1 VPDPLLLATHITIAI
16 ALTIT
21 VGAQSAE
28 LARIR
33 SDSATEPAAR
43 TLQAAL
49 WSTPILALL
58 TFITGIAVIAD
69 GSRRGPW
76 VSAGV
81 LSTLI
86 IAIASAWLRLRL
98 RRAALGR
105 TGLVGAVQWGVPAM
119 TLAAAFLMADRP
131 ENGVLAFG
139 TVLAAVAVAVL
150 AYRTTSRSATAS
162 NSSNRRNMLQGYDVR
177 HPCQGEGAT
186 TTKSRCKRD

>member
-1 VPDPLLLATHITIAI
+1 VPDPLLLATHITIVT

-86 IAIASAWLRLRL
+86 IGIASVWLRLRL

-105 TGLVGAVQWGVPAM
+105 AGLVGAVQWGVPAM

-131 ENGVLAFG
+131 ENVVLAFG
-139 TVLAAVAVAVL
+139 TVLAAVAVTVL
-150 AYRTTSRSATAS
+150 AYWTASRSSTA
-162 NSSNRRNMLQGYDVR
+162 
-177 HPCQGEGAT
+177 
-186 TTKSRCKRD
+186 

>member
-1 VPDPLLLATHITIAI
+1 MPDPLLLATHITIAI

-33 SDSATEPAAR
+33 SDLSTEPAAR

-58 TFITGIAVIAD
+58 TFITGLALIAD
-69 GSRRGPW
+69 GIRRGPW

-86 IAIASAWLRLRL
+86 IGIASVWLRLRL
-98 RRAALGR
+98 RRADLGR
-105 TGLVGAVQWGVPAM
+105 GGLIGAVQWGVPAM

-131 ENGVLAFG
+131 QNVVVAFAA
-139 TVLAAVAVAVL
+139 VLAAVAVTVL
-150 AYRTTSRSATAS
+150 SYWTASRSATA
-162 NSSNRRNMLQGYDVR
+162 
-177 HPCQGEGAT
+177 
-186 TTKSRCKRD
+186 

>member
-1 VPDPLLLATHITIAI
+1 LKEITLMPDPLLLATHITIAI

-33 SDSATEPAAR
+33 TDSATEPAAR

-69 GSRRGPW
+69 GSTRGPW

-86 IAIASAWLRLRL
+86 IAIASVWLRLRL
-98 RRAALGR
+98 RRGALGR

-131 ENGVLAFG
+131 ENVALAFG
-139 TVLAAVAVAVL
+139 TVLAAVAVTVL
-150 AYRTTSRSATAS
+150 AYWTESRSATA
-162 NSSNRRNMLQGYDVR
+162 
-177 HPCQGEGAT
+177 
-186 TTKSRCKRD
+186 

>member
-33 SDSATEPAAR
+33 ADSATEPAAR

-76 VSAGV
+76 VGAGV

-86 IAIASAWLRLRL
+86 IGIAAVWLRLRL

-131 ENGVLAFG
+131 ENVVLAFG
-139 TVLAAVAVAVL
+139 TVLAAVAVTVL
-150 AYRTTSRSATAS
+150 AYWTASRSSTA
-162 NSSNRRNMLQGYDVR
+162 
-177 HPCQGEGAT
+177 
-186 TTKSRCKRD
+186 

>member
-1 VPDPLLLATHITIAI
+1 MPDPLLLAIHITIAI

-28 LARIR
+28 LARLR
-33 SDSATEPAAR
+33 TDSAAEPAAR

-58 TFITGIAVIAD
+58 TFITGVAVIAD

-86 IAIASAWLRLRL
+86 IAIASLWLRLRL

-105 TGLVGAVQWGVPAM
+105 SGLVGAVQWGVPAT
-119 TLAAAFLMADRP
+119 TLAAAFVMADRP
-131 ENGVLAFG
+131 ENVVLAFG
-139 TVLAAVAVAVL
+139 TVLAALAVTLL
-150 AYRTTSRSATAS
+150 AYWSASHSAS
-162 NSSNRRNMLQGYDVR
+162 
-177 HPCQGEGAT
+177 A
-186 TTKSRCKRD
+186 

>member
-1 VPDPLLLATHITIAI
+1 MPDPLLLATHITIAI

-58 TFITGIAVIAD
+58 TFLTGIALIAD
-69 GSRRGPW
+69 GSTRGPW

-86 IAIASAWLRLRL
+86 ITLASVWLRLRL
-98 RRAALGR
+98 RRAASGR
-105 TGLVGAVQWGVPAM
+105 NGLVGAVQWGVPAT
-119 TLAAAFLMADRP
+119 TLAAGFLMADRP
-131 ENGVLAFG
+131 QNVVLAFG
-139 TVLAAVAVAVL
+139 TVLVAVAVTVV
-150 AYRTTSRSATAS
+150 AYWTASRPATTSPR
-162 NSSNRRNMLQGYDVR
+162 Q
-177 HPCQGEGAT
+177 
-186 TTKSRCKRD
+186 